1 MLVFGVKY
9 RLGLLPQA
17 HRLHIHSM
25 VGKLVNDHGKG
36 SVPVA
41 VGGTKDHIHVLVSLS
56 PSIAIADLVREI
68 KSRSSR
74 WINEN
79 RLTVGRFEWQA
90 GYGAF
95 SYSQSSREDVM
106 RYVFNQEEH
115 HRRMTFREELEWFL
129 KRFEVACDPQTL
141 PNDPI

>member
-1 MLVFGVKY
+1 MKTFSQIYVMLVFGVKY

-79 RLTVGRFEWQA
+79 RLTVGRFEW
-90 GYGAF
+90 
-95 SYSQSSREDVM
+95 
-106 RYVFNQEEH
+106 
-115 HRRMTFREELEWFL
+115 
-129 KRFEVACDPQTL
+129 
-141 PNDPI
+141 